1 MEKEVLLEINKGVA
15 KVVLNRPHALN
26 ALDHN
31 SMDLLIQYTEE
42 LRSDNSIRCIVL
54 QGNGDNFCAGGDVK
68 SFKSLIEKSP
78 ASRRVHFKKF
88 LSQAHVTIHNL
99 MKIPVPVIARV
110 QGSAAGFGLSFVL
123 GADMAIATES
133 AKFTM
138 AYCHLG
144 LSPDGGSTF
153 YLPRIVGL
161 KKAKELSFLGGIFS
175 SADAQSFGIVN
186 NVVSEESLDEHI
198 DELVLKICKSAT
210 KAIGRTK
217 LLLNQSLYSSPENQ
231 LEAEAEFFSH
241 SVATNDFVEGV
252 SSFFEKR
259 APRFKGT

>member
-1 MEKEVLLEINKGVA
+1 
-15 KVVLNRPHALN
+15 
-26 ALDHN
+26 
-31 SMDLLIQYTEE
+31 
-42 LRSDNSIRCIVL
+42 
-54 QGNGDNFCAGGDVK
+54 
-68 SFKSLIEKSP
+68 
-78 ASRRVHFKKF
+78 
-88 LSQAHVTIHNL
+88 
-99 MKIPVPVIARV
+99 
-110 QGSAAGFGLSFVL
+110 
-123 GADMAIATES
+123 
-133 AKFTM
+133 
-138 AYCHLG
+138 
-144 LSPDGGSTF
+144 DGGSTF